1 MLISLD
7 SARANR
13 VKTAYSV
20 RRLDPLRPLTFS
32 FDESRHP
39 RHGDIVLAEVTA
51 LGYHTVLELGDGR
64 KARLYVG
71 DEILVA
77 YGPRYA
83 PDHFEAELPDDLGP
97 CDLVAAGGVLG
108 KVRSRNAAISAPT
121 HVRPLGLLTDA
132 SGASVNVADF
142 SIGAPMPTLHT
153 PPPTFVVVGTSMNSG
168 KTTTVAS
175 LVHGLSKAG
184 LRVGA
189 AKVTGT
195 AAGGDPWLFRDAGAA
210 IALDFTDVGMAT
222 TFRIPLDQLVSGA
235 LSLHGHLT
243 AHGVDAIV
251 LEIADGLLQTE
262 TAQLLDRP
270 EIRALTQGILFA
282 AADSAGALYGMQR
295 LQAGAHPTLA
305 VSGVLTMSPLAVR
318 EAQANL
324 DVPVYG
330 PEDLQSATLAGE
342 LLRRATG
349 DPLGVED
356 RSDADKAPLAQG
368 TP

>member
-7 SARANR
+7 SARASR
-13 VKTAYSV
+13 VKAAYSV
-20 RRLDPLRPLTFS
+20 RRLDPTQPLTVTY
-32 FDESRHP
+32 DETRRP
-39 RHGDIVLAEVTA
+39 RHGDIVLAEVTT
-51 LGYHTVLELGDGR
+51 LGYHTLLELGDGR

-71 DEILVA
+71 DEVLVA

-108 KVRSRNAAISAPT
+108 KVRSRNAAIGAPT
-121 HVRPLGLLTDA
+121 QVRPVGVLTDA
-132 SGASVNVADF
+132 TGRPLNVADF
-142 SIGAPMPTLHT
+142 ALGEPIPSAHT
-153 PPPTFVVVGTSMNSG
+153 SPTFIVVGTSMNSG

-195 AAGGDPWLFRDAGAA
+195 AAGGDPWLFRDSGAF

-222 TFRIPLDQLVSGA
+222 TFRIPVDQLVRGTLA
-235 LSLHGHLT
+235 LHGHLT
-243 AHGVDAIV
+243 ARGVDAIV
-251 LEIADGLLQTE
+251 LEIADGLLQPE
-262 TAQLLDRP
+262 TAQLLDSP

-282 AADSAGALYGMQR
+282 AADSHGALYGVDR
-295 LQAGAHPTLA
+295 LQAAGHPVLA

-318 EAQANL
+318 EAQAGL

-330 PEDLQSATLAGE
+330 PHDLQSPTLAGE

-349 DPLGVED
+349 EPLEMEE
-356 RSDADKAPLAQG
+356 RADGSRPAPAH
-368 TP
+368 

>member
-7 SARANR
+7 SARATH
-13 VKTAYSV
+13 VKVAYSV
-20 RRLDPLRPLTFS
+20 RRLDRTRPLTVRC
-32 FDESRHP
+32 DNARHP
-39 RHGDIVLAEVTA
+39 RHGDIVLAEVTK
-51 LGYHTVLELGDGR
+51 LGYHDVLELGDGR

-108 KVRSRNAAISAPT
+108 KVRSRNAAVSAPT
-121 HVRPLGLLTDA
+121 QVRPVGVLA
-132 SGASVNVADF
+132 GANGQPLNVADLAM
-142 SIGAPMPTLHT
+142 GEPMPAGYS
-153 PPPTFVVVGTSMNSG
+153 PPTFIVVGTSMNSG

-175 LVHGLSKAG
+175 LVHGLTKAG

-189 AKVTGT
+189 AKLTGT
-195 AAGGDPWLFRDAGAA
+195 AAGGDPWLFRDSGAE

-222 TFRIPLDQLVSGA
+222 TFRIPLDQLVRGA

-251 LEIADGLLQTE
+251 LEIADGLLQPE

-282 AADSAGALYGMQR
+282 AADSAGALYGMSR
-295 LQAGAHPTLA
+295 LQAAGHPALA

-318 EAQANL
+318 EAQASL
-324 DVPVYG
+324 DVPVYA
-330 PEDLQSATLAGE
+330 PQDLQSATLAQE
-342 LLRRATG
+342 LLRRATA
-349 DPLGVED
+349 DVAPVEEN
-356 RSDADKAPLAQG
+356 AGECLA
-368 TP
+368 